1 MVEDFVPIWHI
12 SSKKVA
18 NALVE
23 FQIQNRRTLYIL
35 EKVNLVE

>member
-12 SSKKVA
+12 SSKKEA
-18 NALVE
+18 KALVG
-23 FQIQNRRTLYIL
+23 FQIQNRKTLYIL